1 MIVKKIKIKNFRNI
15 DLAELKPSKRTNV
28 IYGSNAQGKTNILES
43 LWLFSG
49 LRSWRTSKDA
59 ELIKIGAE
67 KAVLSIWIFTEGRN
81 QRINITI
88 EKNRVAEVNGISL
101 DSMSELATKFCA
113 IMFSPD
119 DLGLISNGPAERR
132 NYADRV
138 ISSIYPKYSALMQR
152 YHRAVEQRNSV
163 LKDYRI
169 HKDLDFLLDDF
180 EKEIVKAGND
190 IIIYRKRFCEK
201 LKQYCPAIYRG
212 LSNGKEE
219 ISAEYLSSGGNTPEE
234 FIENLKNS
242 REIDC
247 INLATSVGPHRDDFE
262 IMIDGISARKFASQG
277 QKRSAAI
284 TLKLAESEIIEEIT
298 GNVPIILLDD
308 VMSELDKSR
317 QKYILNHIKGRQVF
331 ITCCDPSNI
340 EGLVAGKV
348 FNVEKGQVL

>member
-1 MIVKKIKIKNFRNI
+1 MIVKKIKLVNFRNI
-15 DLAELKPSKRTNV
+15 KSATLVPSRRTNV
-28 IYGSNAQGKTNILES
+28 IYGSNAQGKTNILEG

-49 LRSWRTSKDA
+49 IRSWRTSKDS
-59 ELIKIGAE
+59 ELINIGSE
-67 KAVLSIWIFTEGRN
+67 KAVLSVVIFSEGRN
-81 QRINITI
+81 QKINITI
-88 EKNRVAEVNGISL
+88 DKNRTAEVNGIVVN
-101 DSMSELATKFCA
+101 SMSELSNKFSVV
-113 IMFSPD
+113 MFSPD
-119 DLGLISNGPAERR
+119 DLGLISNGPADRR

-138 ISSIYPKYSALMQR
+138 ISSIYPKYSSLMQR

-163 LKDYRI
+163 LKDYRS
-169 HKDLDFLLDDF
+169 HPELDFLLDDF

-201 LKQYCPAIYRG
+201 LKQYCPIIYNG

-219 ISAEYLSSGGNTPEE
+219 ISAEYISSGGNTVEE
-234 FIENLKNS
+234 FLTNLKNS
-242 REIDC
+242 RETDC

-262 IMIDGISARKFASQG
+262 ILINGISARKFASQG

-317 QKYILNHIKGRQVF
+317 QRYILNHIKSRQVF

-348 FNVEKGQVL
+348 FNVEKGEVL

>member
-1 MIVKKIKIKNFRNI
+1 MIVKKIRLKNFRNI
-15 DLAELKPSKRTNV
+15 ENAELKPSKKTNV
-28 IYGSNAQGKTNILES
+28 IYGSNAEGKTNILEG

-49 LRSWRTSKDA
+49 QRSWRTAKDS
-59 ELIKIGAE
+59 ELIKIDCE
-67 KAVLSIWIFTEGRN
+67 KAVLSIWVNTQGRN
-81 QRINITI
+81 QKIDINI
-88 EKNRVAEVNGISL
+88 EKNRTAEVNGISA
-101 DSMSELATKFCA
+101 DSMSELAEKFSVV
-113 IMFSPD
+113 MFSPD
-119 DLGLISNGPAERR
+119 DLGLISNGPSERR

-152 YHRAVEQRNSV
+152 YHRAVEQRNAV

-169 HKDLDFLLDDF
+169 HRELDFLLDDF

-201 LKQYCPAIYRG
+201 LKQYCPAIYKG
-212 LSNGKEE
+212 LSSGKEE
-219 ISAEYLSSGGNTPEE
+219 ISAEYISSGGNNPEE
-234 FIENLKNS
+234 FLQNLKNS
-242 REIDC
+242 RETDC
-247 INLATSVGPHRDDFE
+247 QNLATSVGPHRDDFE
-262 IMIDGISARKFASQG
+262 ILINGISARKFASQG

-317 QKYILNHIKGRQVF
+317 QRYILNHIKGRQVF

-348 FNVEKGQVL
+348 FNVKKGQVL